1 MKNFVFQAGCSLL
14 HINIIENKESVSLL
28 SAYSDNPLDLYLA
41 VIHAL
46 LSITTRTVTFDRTYV
61 QSITELLLDLF
72 SMLSTAAMTIPSF
85 TQQSILLFLLQG
97 VLSPLS
103 QQQQNLL
110 NVSIRSSYYLLLLTF
125 LVYARKAETISLLMP
140 TLHPC
145 LDQLVHLLLTDIER
159 REYEIKYTSL
169 SLLNYLLETELK
181 EECIHLVL
189 SYETELQVV
198 VFFACL

>member
-103 QQQQNLL
+103 QQQLNLL

-125 LVYARKAETISLLMP
+125 LVYARKTETISLLMP

-198 VFFACL
+198 VFVVCL